1 MNSKLIVLELL
12 KRNPMGIKKKKKKKS
27 KNQHKIAQDRFIQKH
42 GTEPLPG
49 PLNDLPEEITKDI
62 IYFFRS
68 FPDAMRSPQIA
79 TESLIKAVLPTEKI
93 AMEPEFDDIFG
104 DPISCTSIYSEVI
117 SKMEVNWKSFGDLP
131 PQLAASI
138 RRRIMEET
146 IKQFLTESLRY
157 EILDG
162 LNRYRL
168 RKKDSGD
175 KMEASI
181 AAALQLVLKDEKNNL
196 IWPKIGL
203 LHGIIHN
210 SITLGLDIKNSYNEI
225 LGDTKN
231 DNHENKDL
239 LLLDDHK
246 RDKILQKA
254 SSKIGKIPRLKKFIN
269 HQTERIY
276 DKGINAVLEGKLFFG
291 FLTTDEL
298 NKVSEHL
305 VKSIGLSDKE
315 QLRNAKA
322 FLDRLTEKK
331 QKELISGM
339 EDFIHEIFTPEKIE
353 QMHQKL
359 NSILKAPEDLKQWEL
374 FIFMLRNALMHEDV
388 MKSRKN
394 FFFICIILGE
404 LAAFQGD
411 PPISGTTGGGS

>member
-1 MNSKLIVLELL
+1 
-12 KRNPMGIKKKKKKKS
+12 MGIKKKKKKKS
-27 KNQHKIAQDRFIQKH
+27 KNQHKTPQDRYFQKY
-42 GTEPLPG
+42 GLESPVG
-49 PLNDLPEEITKDI
+49 PLNDLQGEITEDI
-62 IYFFRS
+62 VYFFRS

-79 TESLIKAVLPTEKI
+79 TESLIKAVLPTDKI

-104 DPISCTSIYSEVI
+104 DPITCTSIYSEVI

-138 RRRIMEET
+138 RRQIMEKT
-146 IKQFLTESLRY
+146 ISQFLTESLRY

-168 RKKDSGD
+168 RKKESGNKVD
-175 KMEASI
+175 ASI
-181 AAALQLVLKDEKNNL
+181 AAALQLVLKDEKNNP
-196 IWPKIGL
+196 IWPQIGL

-225 LGDTKN
+225 LGETKE

-246 RDKILQKA
+246 RNEILQKA
-254 SSKIGKIPRLKKFIN
+254 SSKIDKIPRLKKFIN

-291 FLTTDEL
+291 FLTMDEL
-298 NKVSEHL
+298 NKISEHI
-305 VKSIGLSDKE
+305 VESMGLSDKD

-322 FLDRLTEKK
+322 FLDKLTDKK

-339 EDFIHEIFTPEKIE
+339 DVFIHEIFTSEKIE

-359 NSILKAPEDLKQWEL
+359 NSILKAPGDLKHWEL

-394 FFFICIILGE
+394 FFFICVTLGE

-411 PPISGTTGGGS
+411 SPSSGITGGGS

>member
-1 MNSKLIVLELL
+1 
-12 KRNPMGIKKKKKKKS
+12 MGIKKKKKKKS
-27 KNQHKIAQDRFIQKH
+27 KNQHKPAQDRYIQKNK
-42 GTEPLPG
+42 TEPPVG
-49 PLNDLPEEITKDI
+49 PLNDLQSEITEDI
-62 IYFFRS
+62 VYFFRS

-79 TESLIKAVLPTEKI
+79 TESLIKAVLPTDKI

-138 RRRIMEET
+138 RRQIMEET
-146 IKQFLTESLRY
+146 IRQFVTESLRY

-162 LNRYRL
+162 LDRYRL
-168 RKKDSGD
+168 RKRDSGD

-210 SITLGLDIKNSYNEI
+210 SITLGLDIKNSYIEI
-225 LGDTKN
+225 LGETKEDT
-231 DNHENKDL
+231 HQNKDL
-239 LLLDDHK
+239 LLLDDQK
-246 RDKILQKA
+246 RDDILLKA
-254 SSKIGKIPRLKKFIN
+254 SSKIDKIPRLKKFIN
-269 HQTERIY
+269 HQTEKIY

-291 FLTTDEL
+291 FLTMDEL

-305 VKSIGLSDKE
+305 VKSMGLSNKE
-315 QLRNAKA
+315 QLRNAKT

-339 EDFIHEIFTPEKIE
+339 ENFIHEIFTPEKI
-353 QMHQKL
+353 QKMHQKL
-359 NSILKAPEDLKQWEL
+359 NSILKAPGDLKHWEL
-374 FIFMLRNALMHEDV
+374 FIFMLRNALMHENI

-394 FFFICIILGE
+394 LFFICIILGE
-404 LAAFQGD
+404 LAAFQGA